1 MKKEYIRSKMQVLPI
16 TPCTILAASELEKG
30 RRDNDKP
37 QMHLD
42 GYYYGD

>member
-16 TPCTILAASELEKG
+16 TPCTILAASELEEG
-30 RRDNDKP
+30 RSDDDKP
-37 QMHLD
+37 QMDLD